1 MPDSPASQDDPSRE
15 ARPAALIPSNP
26 DPAAAVLRFAAE
38 LGRLI
43 GRQLAA
49 DPKVQSSPRPP
60 RRRAGPRVP

>member
-1 MPDSPASQDDPSRE
+1 MPNYPISHDDPSLE
-15 ARPAALIPSNP
+15 ARPAALDMTSP
-26 DPAAAVLRFAAE
+26 DPAAILRFAAE

-49 DPKVQSSPRPP
+49 DPTVQSSPRPP